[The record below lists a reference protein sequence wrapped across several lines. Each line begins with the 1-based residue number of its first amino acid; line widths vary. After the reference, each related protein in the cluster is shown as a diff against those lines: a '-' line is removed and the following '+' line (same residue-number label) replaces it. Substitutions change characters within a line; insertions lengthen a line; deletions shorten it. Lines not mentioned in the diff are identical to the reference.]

1 MLFLHFDI
9 ETDGL
14 LDELTKVHTLHV
26 INEET
31 GERLRFNDGFFADGT
46 PAPRDGSIVD
56 GITLLAKADAVCG
69 HRIIKFDIPAITKV
83 YPWWKLKP
91 TCVVHDTYVYAP
103 LIWPH
108 IKEIDQRAIKRGKR
122 PFDFAKKGLVGKHK
136 LEAWGYRLGVLK
148 GEYEG
153 GWSHFTQEMESY
165 AEQDPVVGK
174 ALWDKCQEKELCPA
188 AVELEHRVEFIIG
201 LQERFGFLFDAEA
214 AHQLEGQLRARKA
227 ELEDELRQTFRP
239 WIEPVRYKG
248 QPVVVTAKRRTKVRR
263 WTDEGEEYFVEF
275 AKGET
280 YEKLK
285 LVSFN
290 PGSRQQI
297 ANRLIQLFEW
307 IPVEFTDSGAP
318 KVDETTLGSLDHIP
332 AARLLVDYLTVDKRL
347 GQLADGDNAWIKKVR
362 ADGRIHGSVS
372 CLGAITRRMTH
383 WDPNMAQVPS
393 LVNAKGV
400 VPYGRECRSLFIV
413 SKGKLLCGCDAEG
426 LELRMLGH
434 YMAKFDGGSYADTV
448 VNGKKEDG
456 TDVHTVNQRLIR
468 LNSRNSAKTWI
479 YAYLYGAGLLKL
491 GMVIYED
498 FTPEQREAFNA
509 KHAPGKAREK
519 AIARLG
525 LQARKR
531 VEEGLPAL
539 GKLQETVKRLAA
551 RGYLKTVDGGQLKV
565 RSAHSA
571 LNTLLQGGGAVVMK
585 KALVILF
592 DRLIEAGWVPD
603 LVTGELKRGGDV
615 MGFVAN
621 IHDEFQM
628 EVPEHL
634 AAEIGQ
640 MGKDAIRDAGLAF
653 NLRCPLAGSFD
664 KGHNWADSH

>member
-1 MLFLHFDI
+1 LKIFDI
-9 ETDGL
+9 ETNGL
-14 LDELTKVHTLHV
+14 LDELTVVHTLH
-26 INEET
+26 ILDKAT
-31 GERLRFNDGFFADGT
+31 GERRRYNDGFFADGS

-56 GITLLAKADAVCG
+56 GLMVLAEADEVCG
-69 HRIIKFDIPAITKV
+69 HNIIKFDIPAITKV
-83 YPWWKLKP
+83 YPWFKLKP
-91 TCVVHDTYVYAP
+91 SCVVHDTMVYAP

-108 IKEIDQRAIKRGKR
+108 IKQIDADAIKKGKR
-122 PFDFAKKGLVGKHK
+122 PFDFAKQKLVGKHSLK
-136 LEAWGYRLGVLK
+136 AWGIRLGVLK
-148 GEYEG
+148 ADYEG
-153 GWSHFTQEMESY
+153 EWHSFTQEMEEY
-165 AEQDPVVGK
+165 AAQDPVTTE
-174 ALWDKCQEKELCPA
+174 ALWDKCAEKQFHFE
-188 AVELEHRVEFIIG
+188 AVRLEHDVQFIIH
-201 LQERFGFLFDAEA
+201 LQERFGFLFDREAAEA
-214 AHQLEGQLRARKA
+214 LEGILRARKA
-227 ELEDELRQTFRP
+227 ELEDQLRATFRP
-239 WIEPVRYKG
+239 WVEPVRYKG
-248 QPVVVTAKRRTKVRR
+248 QAVVVTAGRRTKVRR
-263 WTDEGEEYFVEF
+263 WDENGEEYIVEF

-297 ANRLIQLFEW
+297 ADRLKTLYDW
-307 IPVEFTDSGAP
+307 IPVEFTEKGHP

-332 AARLLVDYLTVDKRL
+332 AARLLVDYLTVDKRI
-347 GQLADGDNAWIKKVR
+347 GQLADGDNAWLKKIA
-362 ADGRIHGSVS
+362 ADGRIHGKVS
-372 CLGAITRRMTH
+372 TLGAITRRMTH

-393 LVNAKGV
+393 LVNARGV
-400 VPYGRECRSLFIV
+400 VPYGRECRALFIV
-413 SKGKLLCGCDAEG
+413 AVGMMLCGCDAEG

-434 YMAKFDGGSYADTV
+434 YMAKYDGGAYVDTV
-448 VNGKKEDG
+448 VNGVKEDG

-498 FTPEQREAFNA
+498 FTAAQREAFNA
-509 KHAPGKAREK
+509 KHPAGQKRER
-519 AIARLG
+519 AIALLG
-525 LQARKR
+525 KRARMR

-539 GKLQETVKRLAA
+539 GELQRKVQRLAKS
-551 RGYLKTVDGGQLKV
+551 GFLPTVDGSKLRV

-571 LNTLLQGGGAVVMK
+571 LNTLLQGGGAIVMK

-592 DRLIEAGWVPD
+592 NRLLEQGWVPD
-603 LVTGELKRGGDV
+603 LVTGELRRGDDV

-634 AAEIGQ
+634 AEEIGQ
-640 MGKDAIRDAGLAF
+640 MGKDAIRDAGVAF